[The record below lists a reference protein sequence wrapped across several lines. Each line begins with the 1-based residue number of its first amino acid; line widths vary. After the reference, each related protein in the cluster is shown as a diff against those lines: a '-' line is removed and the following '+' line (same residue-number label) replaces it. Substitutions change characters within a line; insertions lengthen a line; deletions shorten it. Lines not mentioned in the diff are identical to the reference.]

1 MKILVINSGSSSVKY
16 QLIDM
21 ENETVKAKGIC
32 DRIGLDNAF
41 IKHTTTGMDPVVME
55 KDLHNHKIAIQEL
68 IGMLTDKKYGV
79 ISGMKEIGAV
89 GHRVVHG
96 GERFK
101 DAVIIDADVVNTIKE
116 CIELAPLH
124 NTPNLIGITSC
135 QQIMPETR
143 MVAVFD
149 TAFHQA
155 MPPYSYIYAIPYDMY
170 KKHGIRK
177 YGFHGTSHK
186 YVAQRAAEILGKP
199 FDSLKLI
206 TCHLGNGSSIC
217 AIKNGQSVDTSMGFT
232 PLAGLVMGTR
242 SGTLDPA
249 VITYL
254 MEKECMSLKEVND
267 CLNKKSGVL
276 GISGISSDFRDLW
289 TAAENGE
296 ARAELAIDIFCYRV
310 KKFIGK
316 YVAVLNGLDALI
328 FTAGIGEND
337 EMVREKVCTNMDYL
351 GIAIDVEKNK
361 VRGKLRDISLANARV
376 KTLIIPTNEEL
387 EIARETLKLIKKN
400 GG

>member
-1 MKILVINSGSSSVKY
+1 MKILVINSGSSSLKY

-21 ENETVKAKGIC
+21 TNESVVAKGIC
-32 DRIGLDNAF
+32 DRIGQDNSFVKHKALDRDQV
-41 IKHTTTGMDPVVME
+41 ILERKMDTHMA
-55 KDLHNHKIAIQEL
+55 AIQEL
-68 IGMLTDKKYGV
+68 TSILIDKQYGV
-79 ISGMKEIGAV
+79 ISNMNEIMAV

-101 DAVIIDADVVNTIKE
+101 DSVVINADVVEAIRE

-124 NTPNLIGITSC
+124 NTPNLVGITSC
-135 QQIMPETR
+135 QKIMPNIR

-149 TAFHQA
+149 TAFHQT
-155 MPPYSYIYAIPYDMY
+155 MPDYAYIYAIPYEMY

-186 YVAQRAAEILGKP
+186 YVAHRAAEVLGKP
-199 FDSLKLI
+199 LESLKLI
-206 TCHLGNGSSIC
+206 SCHLGNGSSIC
-217 AIKNGQSVDTSMGFT
+217 AIKNGKSVETSMGFT

-254 MEKECMSLKEVND
+254 MEKEKMSLKDVND
-267 CLNKKSGVL
+267 YLNKKSGVL
-276 GISGISSDFRDLW
+276 GISGTSSDFRDLQ
-289 TAAENGE
+289 TSMENGDL
-296 ARAELAIDIFCYRV
+296 RAKLAIDIFSYRV

-337 EMVREKVCTNMDYL
+337 EVVRERVCVDMEYL
-351 GIAIDVEKNK
+351 GITIDLQKNL
-361 VRGKLRDISLANARV
+361 VRGKFRDISLPDARV
-376 KTLIIPTNEEL
+376 RTLIIPTNEEL
-387 EIARETLKLIKKN
+387 EIARETLRMVN
-400 GG
+400 R